1 VSDQLAYALQNVKF
15 FRDGSVEVEFVLS
28 PDVKENGLAL
38 RRTLYVPAARNW
50 DDEIDAIYDAVSALV
65 FDAMED
71 VTTSTPATLIA
82 DDEDDEDGGLG
93 E

>member
-1 VSDQLAYALQNVKF
+1 MSDQLAYALQNLKF
-15 FRDGSVEVEFVLS
+15 FRDGAVEIEFVLS
-28 PDVKENGLAL
+28 PDVKQNGLAM
-38 RRTLYVPAARNW
+38 RRTLYVPAAKNW

-82 DDEDDEDGGLG
+82 DDDDEDGGLG